1 MISRSPSYQ
10 LRNRLGEALE
20 KLATPPRSRIQ
31 QPSNGWNFS
40 GDYFC
45 IRADRVG
52 NLRIDLKRIRWL
64 EELKLVQ
71 LFIFFSDKRLDRM
84 TIYKGKRMTTNQ
96 WIYKAAREVLPAE
109 RIAVWERY
117 QGRLGNPESPFGL
130 PELPV
135 KYRELNMRAEPPVY
149 YEVEAKEFMRG
160 P

>member
-10 LRNRLGEALE
+10 LRHRMGKAME
-20 KLATPPRSRIQ
+20 KLATPPSSRVQ

-71 LFIFFSDKRLDRM
+71 LIIFFSNKRMDRM
-84 TIYKGKRMTTNQ
+84 VTYKGEQMTTNQ
-96 WIYKAAREVLPAE
+96 WVYKAVREILPAE
-109 RIAVWERY
+109 RIAVWDR
-117 QGRLGNPESPFGL
+117 F
-130 PELPV
+130 
-135 KYRELNMRAEPPVY
+135 
-149 YEVEAKEFMRG
+149 
-160 P
+160 